1 MISILTTKWK
11 SKHQVDC
18 GTRHERTGYCTV
30 RTYCTYRH
38 AARVTKHHIS
48 LVWTLLEQP
57 WYKPRISTDRRLPR
71 SALTN
76 TIVWL
81 SVYTVKLIVPT
92 AERYMGRYVI
102 TKKTH
107 STVSHIFIN
116 VSLVF
121 RVLYINTDLNE
132 WRLDQRCLGTHA
144 VIRKT
149 KQLMSETEVKS

>member
-1 MISILTTKWK
+1 MDSIITATSR
-11 SKHQVDC
+11 SKHPSGLWDA
-18 GTRHERTGYCTV
+18 TWTHWLLYS
-30 RTYCTYRH
+30 TYVHTYRH

-48 LVWTLLEQP
+48 PVWTLLEQP

-92 AERYMGRYVI
+92 AERYMGRCVI
-102 TKKTH
+102 TKETN

-121 RVLYINTDLNE
+121 RFLYINIDLHE
-132 WRLDQRCLGTHA
+132 WRLDQGCLDTQCSHSKN
-144 VIRKT
+144 KT
-149 KQLMSETEVKS
+149 LDLRNRS